1 LPQSYDIYDYF
12 IAMSLSDTRSFI
24 DYLAEGS
31 VCTTSQSSMGL
42 TQPCESHLSVWILSV
57 TSTSHV
63 SLKASKL
70 GEEQPGPSDLAV
82 LKPLYLPG
90 GRAFP
95 KGPKG
100 SLLRY
105 NRASKGGRED
115 KGEICDKLPDDTY
128 ESAISLVTGEGTSPS
143 SAFDPAPCGD
153 AIVVNKG
160 DEIKELIFDLKG
172 TRLAR
177 FMSEQA
183 RLEIALAR
191 EFEQVCKENGS
202 PGTIAEL
209 AEEMMAH
216 QKKHHSQK
224 TNSELAS
231 RLALC
236 FCKIHSTAL
245 LEAYEKLGIREN
257 HEAEGWIVKIVLMV
271 FLVYSPNLL
280 EVSKDEGISD
290 LYKALDLLRKDNR
303 VYMPGHEQKLNPW
316 L

>member
-1 LPQSYDIYDYF
+1 
-12 IAMSLSDTRSFI
+12 MSNPLSFI

-31 VCTTSQSSMGL
+31 VCTTSQSSTGL
-42 TQPCESHLSVWILSV
+42 AQPCESHLSVWILSV
-57 TSTSHV
+57 TSKGHV
-63 SLKASKL
+63 SLEASKL
-70 GEEQPGPSDLAV
+70 GEDQPGPSDLAV
-82 LKPLYLPG
+82 LKPLFLPG
-90 GRAFP
+90 RRAF
-95 KGPKG
+95 PKG
-100 SLLRY
+100 SLLRH
-105 NRASKGGRED
+105 NRASKEGRQD
-115 KGEICDKLPDDTY
+115 KDEICDKLPDDTY

-153 AIVVNKG
+153 AIVINKG
-160 DEIKELIFDLKG
+160 DEIKEFIFDLKG

-191 EFEQVCKENGS
+191 EFEKVFDKNGS

-209 AEEMMAH
+209 AEGMMAH
-216 QKKHHSQK
+216 QKKHHSPE

-236 FCKIHSTAL
+236 FCKIHSTTL
-245 LEAYEKLGIREN
+245 LEAYKELGIREN
-257 HEAEGWIVKIVLMV
+257 DEAEGWIVKIVLMV

-280 EVSKDEGISD
+280 EVSKGEEISD
-290 LYKALDLLRKDNR
+290 LYKALDLLQKESR
-303 VYMPGHEQKLNPW
+303 VYMSGHEQKLNPW

>member
-1 LPQSYDIYDYF
+1 MPN
-12 IAMSLSDTRSFI
+12 SLFI

-31 VCTTSQSSMGL
+31 VCTTSQSSTGL
-42 TQPCESHLSVWILSV
+42 AQPCESYLSVWILSV
-57 TSTSHV
+57 TSKGHV
-63 SLKASKL
+63 SLEASKL
-70 GEEQPGPSDLAV
+70 GEDQPGPSDLAV
-82 LKPLYLPG
+82 LKPLFLPG
-90 GRAFP
+90 RRAF
-95 KGPKG
+95 PKG
-100 SLLRY
+100 SLLRH
-105 NRASKGGRED
+105 NRASKEGRQD
-115 KGEICDKLPDDTY
+115 KDEICDKLPDDTY

-153 AIVVNKG
+153 AIVINKG

-191 EFEQVCKENGS
+191 EFEKVFDQNGS

-209 AEEMMAH
+209 AEKLMAH
-216 QKKHHSQK
+216 QKKHHSPE

-245 LEAYEKLGIREN
+245 REAYKELGIREN
-257 HEAEGWIVKIVLMV
+257 DEAEGWIVKIVLMV

-280 EVSKDEGISD
+280 EVSKGEGISD
-290 LYKALDLLRKDNR
+290 LYKALDLLQKESR